1 MLSLSEII
9 MATHNELGR
18 WGEDLAV
25 EYLETKGYSILDR
38 NWKSGHKDIDIIA
51 RTAEEIVFVEVKT
64 RSSAGYGDPWEA
76 VNYGKLRNLQSAI
89 NHYIHYRQIDLPVRF
104 DIISIVATDPS
115 HPEIEHIE
123 DVDIM

>member
-1 MLSLSEII
+1 

-64 RSSAGYGDPWEA
+64 RS
-76 VNYGKLRNLQSAI
+76 LRKLQSAI

-123 DVDIM
+123 DVDIL